1 MYISAGRNRAV
12 DEPVS
17 YTAGVKKIGADDT
30 FLTPEDRGIMTL
42 DMIEL
47 DHQLS
52 EEQKMISSSHRRS
65 PSLPWFDLGKSTK
78 WSDPRFWMPFTPKLL
93 TQVLNVDNEERL
105 ALFQHV
111 IQKTNFPAPANQ
123 SMMHTMITDRYY
135 KFLPHFQNTTVTQVW
150 WTHSIDAT

>member
-1 MYISAGRNRAV
+1 MDGDSDDKPYRDDWSFTLNVSVFSNAFPWLKNMYISAGRNRAV

-17 YTAGVKKIGADDT
+17 YTAGVKKIGADGT

-65 PSLPWFDLGKSTK
+65 PSLPWFNLGKTTK
-78 WSDPRFWMPFTPKLL
+78 
-93 TQVLNVDNEERL
+93 
-105 ALFQHV
+105 
-111 IQKTNFPAPANQ
+111 
-123 SMMHTMITDRYY
+123 
-135 KFLPHFQNTTVTQVW
+135 
-150 WTHSIDAT
+150 